1 MRVIAK
7 GGKVKEL
14 SEKEAYP
21 VILNYINAQNKPY
34 SATIVFENLHKE
46 VKKPHAVRILAQLA
60 QEYV

>member
-1 MRVIAK
+1 M
-7 GGKVKEL
+7 KEL

-34 SATIVFENLHKE
+34 SATIVFENLHQE